1 MLAAAAVRG
10 QRVWSAYPGAVP
22 DFADDTSTE
31 LERKARALSIVALV
45 ETCSYL
51 LLFYFWQIGKSDA
64 GTAIVGSLHGMIWLA
79 FCAMVIM
86 IAPAMRWTW
95 TYVAVVIL
103 TGPIGAVLVWARI
116 RREGVPEDAKR
127 TAR

>member
-1 MLAAAAVRG
+1 VT
-10 QRVWSAYPGAVP
+10 
-22 DFADDTSTE
+22 DFAGDTTTE
-31 LERKARALSIVALV
+31 LQRKAKALSVVALV

-51 LLFYFWQIGKSDA
+51 LLFYFWQVAKSGP

-86 IAPAMRWTW
+86 IAPALRWTW
-95 TYVAVVIL
+95 LYVVVVII
-103 TGPIGAVLVWARI
+103 TGPVGALLVWGRL
-116 RREGVPEDAKR
+116 RRGVPDEATP